1 MRQYEEVSGLDRCER
16 IWRSNLHIMLNIAR
30 ARLWNKQDAEDLV
43 QDVTF
48 AFWRKYTDVDY
59 LPDDRLC
66 MYLFGIL
73 RNKIADSI
81 KARKREQEHLVFVD
95 NVDALK
101 KGELSSAEI
110 EAANRIAYQGLI
122 ELISTL
128 PPKYAL
134 TIALKFGLGLSDPEV
149 ARALDLKPSSVR
161 MTAYQAKAKLLEAI
175 MKRDAEEEEDE
186 RRECEQAN

>member
-1 MRQYEEVSGLDRCER
+1 M
-16 IWRSNLHIMLNIAR
+16 
-30 ARLWNKQDAEDLV
+30 
-43 QDVTF
+43 
-48 AFWRKYTDVDY
+48 
-59 LPDDRLC
+59 
-66 MYLFGIL
+66 
-73 RNKIADSI
+73 
-81 KARKREQEHLVFVD
+81 D

-161 MTAYQAKAKLLEAI
+161 MTAYRAKAKLLEAI

>member
-1 MRQYEEVSGLDRCER
+1 MDRCER

-81 KARKREQEHLVFVD
+81 KARKREQEHLV
-95 NVDALK
+95 LWTTWT
-101 KGELSSAEI
+101 
-110 EAANRIAYQGLI
+110 R
-122 ELISTL
+122 
-128 PPKYAL
+128 
-134 TIALKFGLGLSDPEV
+134 
-149 ARALDLKPSSVR
+149 
-161 MTAYQAKAKLLEAI
+161 
-175 MKRDAEEEEDE
+175 
-186 RRECEQAN
+186 